1 MLKSF
6 LLKEPVLKYPDPDQP
21 YVLYTDASK
30 YAWTGVL
37 TQAHTH
43 VVDGVEKE
51 IHHPVTYV
59 S

>member
-30 YAWTGVL
+30 YAWAGVL
-37 TQAHTH
+37 TQAHIH
-43 VVDGVEKE
+43 VVDGVEK
-51 IHHPVTYV
+51 
-59 S
+59 